1 MLFLTSSELSRPVV
15 LDVSDESLSLGPLGR
30 VQPLPGLSQNSRTFQ
45 IPQLAGKFHWI

>member
-30 VQPLPGLSQNSRTFQ
+30 VQPLPGLSQNDPSISR
-45 IPQLAGKFHWI
+45 KFHWI